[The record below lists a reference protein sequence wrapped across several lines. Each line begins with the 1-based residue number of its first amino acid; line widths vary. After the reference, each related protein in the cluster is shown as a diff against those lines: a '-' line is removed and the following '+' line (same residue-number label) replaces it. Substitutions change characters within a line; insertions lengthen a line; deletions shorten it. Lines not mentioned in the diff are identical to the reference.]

1 MSRRSST
8 PAVSSRSQRKSESNL
23 RQVSCNWRR
32 AGYNSKRAANSLKPL
47 AEQARPRAPVEVRAL
62 RQLRSPR
69 QNSTN
74 MTNTSTMST
83 NCDRM
88 MAHIDLWR
96 LVLLIC
102 VAGFLGGCAV
112 TNPPPLPPGNPA
124 DPQVRTPAKTPR
136 NLLARD
142 ETTLAI
148 EKQLSATEAYAES
161 AEKMEHD
168 MKNMPGMQ
176 HGGMQGM
183 QHEGMKMEQPSQM
196 KHTGEMEG
204 HQGMQ
209 HGASAQPEKKALAD
223 EMKKTSDQMK
233 KTSDAMK
240 QKSDEMKPGTTIYTC
255 PMHPQV
261 QSDKPGKCPICGMTL
276 KKKEGGR

>member
-1 MSRRSST
+1 
-8 PAVSSRSQRKSESNL
+8 
-23 RQVSCNWRR
+23 
-32 AGYNSKRAANSLKPL
+32 
-47 AEQARPRAPVEVRAL
+47 
-62 RQLRSPR
+62 
-69 QNSTN
+69 
-74 MTNTSTMST
+74 MST
-83 NCDRM
+83 NRNQM
-88 MAHIDLWR
+88 IGWVAFS
-96 LVLLIC
+96 IC
-102 VAGFLGGCAV
+102 AAGFLSACA
-112 TNPPPLPPGNPA
+112 TNPPPLPPGSPA
-124 DPQVRTPAKTPR
+124 DPQVRAPAKTPR

-183 QHEGMKMEQPSQM
+183 QHEGMKMEGGEQ
-196 KHTGEMEG
+196 KEHTGQMEG
-204 HQGMQ
+204 HEGMQ
-209 HGASAQPEKKALAD
+209 HGAVAQPEKKALAN
-223 EMKKTSDQMK
+223 EMKKTSEEMK

-240 QKSDEMKPGTTIYTC
+240 QKSDEMKKKSDEMKTGTAIYTC

-276 KKKEGGR
+276 VPKKEEPHEHH